1 MATASSKKG
10 IVTQVSAVTPKCPA
24 KHTETSAWRLL
35 APAVHGN
42 KAATVSLVEIRPGGK
57 TEPDVHEGS
66 EQIFYIISGRAKAQV
81 SGEGFDIGHNCCL
94 YVPEGAEHSMEVVG
108 EEALRMV
115 VITAPP
121 R

>member
-1 MATASSKKG
+1 MATAAAKKG
-10 IVTQVSAVTPKCPA
+10 LVTRVNAITPKCPA
-24 KHTETSAWRLL
+24 KHTETSAWRLV
-35 APAVHGN
+35 APASHGN

-57 TEPDVHEGS
+57 TEPDVHQGS
-66 EQIFYIISGRAKAQV
+66 EQIFYVISGRMKAHV
-81 SGEGFDIGHNCCL
+81 SGEDFDIEPNCCL
-94 YVPEGAEHSMEVVG
+94 YVPDSAEHSMEVVG